1 MKFACD
7 VMLGALAR
15 WLRVC
20 GIDVYYDADIDR
32 SALFRIAREQG
43 RTILTRT
50 HAYDELSEIPPFE
63 IIESELIEEQVP
75 QFFKEHPEID
85 PWSRM
90 LTRCLRCNEVL
101 DIVPQEEIFDRL
113 PPLVQERALSRGE
126 DRITQFKRCSCCG
139 RLYWSGTHVDHMKAF
154 LVNALRK

>member
-20 GIDVYYDADIDR
+20 GIDAYYDAHIDR
-32 SALFRIAREQG
+32 SGLFRMSREEG

-75 QFFKEHPEID
+75 QFFRDHPEID
-85 PWSRM
+85 PWSNM
-90 LTRCLRCNEVL
+90 FTRCLRCNDPLNNVPL
-101 DIVPQEEIFDRL
+101 DEIVDRL
-113 PPLVQERALSRGE
+113 PPLVKERALSQGQ
-126 DRITQFKRCSCCG
+126 DRITQFKRCPTCD
-139 RLYWSGTHVDHMKAF
+139 RIYWPGTHVDRMRVF
-154 LVNALRK
+154 LESALNT

>member
-20 GIDVYYDADIDR
+20 GIDAYYDAHIDR
-32 SALFRIAREQG
+32 SGLFRIAREDG

-75 QFFKEHPEID
+75 QFFRDHPEID
-85 PWSRM
+85 RWSSM

-101 DIVPQEEIFDRL
+101 DEGAQEAIFDRL
-113 PPLVQERALSRGE
+113 PPLVQERALSQGR
-126 DRITQFKRCSCCG
+126 DRITQFKRCPSCD
-139 RLYWSGTHVDHMKAF
+139 RIYWSGTHVDRMKAF
-154 LVNALRK
+154 LVNALEK

>member
-20 GIDVYYDADIDR
+20 GVDVYYNADIDR
-32 SALFRIAREQG
+32 SSLFRVAREQG

-75 QFFKEHPEID
+75 QFFTEHPEID
-85 PWSRM
+85 PWSNL
-90 LTRCLRCNEVL
+90 LTRCIRCNVL
-101 DIVPQEEIFDRL
+101 LDTVPLEEIFDRL
-113 PPLVQERALSRGE
+113 PPLVQERAQSHGK
-126 DRITQFKRCSCCG
+126 DRITQFKRCPECD
-139 RLYWSGTHVDHMKAF
+139 RLYWPGTHVDRMKTF
-154 LVNALRK
+154 LKSALKP